1 MKVGFLIVNYNDFE
15 NTSRLINNIKNYKCI
30 DKIIIIDNNSR
41 NDEKEK
47 LSTLKNNKIEI
58 IYSIENKGYSSA
70 INLGSKYLI
79 KELED
84 CYIIISNSDIIIK
97 NENCIKKLI
106 KTFDSNIAIVS
117 PMINE
122 HGIINN
128 GWKLPKP
135 KDEIL
140 SNIPIINKKITNKL
154 KYNLD
159 KKINKVDVV
168 SGCFFIIDSKVL
180 KKLNYLDENVF
191 LYYEENILS
200 IKIKKI
206 NKDIVINKDVT
217 IVHDHS
223 VTIDKNINKINKYK
237 ILKKSQYYFNKNYNG
252 ANIIELILLK
262 LTYYM
267 TYIILYTY
275 YKFLDLKH

>member
-97 NENCIKKLI
+97 
-106 KTFDSNIAIVS
+106 
-117 PMINE
+117 
-122 HGIINN
+122 
-128 GWKLPKP
+128 
-135 KDEIL
+135 
-140 SNIPIINKKITNKL
+140 
-154 KYNLD
+154 
-159 KKINKVDVV
+159 
-168 SGCFFIIDSKVL
+168 
-180 KKLNYLDENVF
+180 
-191 LYYEENILS
+191 
-200 IKIKKI
+200 
-206 NKDIVINKDVT
+206 
-217 IVHDHS
+217 
-223 VTIDKNINKINKYK
+223 
-237 ILKKSQYYFNKNYNG
+237 
-252 ANIIELILLK
+252 ELQE
-262 LTYYM
+262 
-267 TYIILYTY
+267 
-275 YKFLDLKH
+275 KFK

>member
-1 MKVGFLIVNYNDFE
+1 
-15 NTSRLINNIKNYKCI
+15 
-30 DKIIIIDNNSR
+30 
-41 NDEKEK
+41 
-47 LSTLKNNKIEI
+47 
-58 IYSIENKGYSSA
+58 
-70 INLGSKYLI
+70 
-79 KELED
+79 
-84 CYIIISNSDIIIK
+84 
-97 NENCIKKLI
+97 
-106 KTFDSNIAIVS
+106 
-117 PMINE
+117 MINE

-267 TYIILYTY
+267 TYIILYIY